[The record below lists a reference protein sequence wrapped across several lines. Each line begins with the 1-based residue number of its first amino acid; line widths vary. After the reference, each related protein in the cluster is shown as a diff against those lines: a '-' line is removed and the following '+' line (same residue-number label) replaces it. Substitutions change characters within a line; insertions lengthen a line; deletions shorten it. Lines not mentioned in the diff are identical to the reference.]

1 MVVGGILFR
10 VKFHLCKSFPTS
22 FYPELV
28 SQLSKF
34 PDCRAPRFTLSR
46 DSLLLHFKK
55 IPSKQLLSEPPVNE
69 PITDSESV
77 RENTRGHDLAIAI
90 AQVIEETR
98 GKDIRVLDLRSVTE
112 VFDYFVIAT
121 GSSRRQMHAVSD
133 EIERIVKANWG
144 DEKRGIEGYNES
156 RWIVLDYGDV
166 VVQLFD
172 SDSRDYWDL
181 EHLWGDAKRVEFTA
195 NE

>member
-1 MVVGGILFR
+1 M
-10 VKFHLCKSFPTS
+10 
-22 FYPELV
+22 
-28 SQLSKF
+28 
-34 PDCRAPRFTLSR
+34 
-46 DSLLLHFKK
+46 
-55 IPSKQLLSEPPVNE
+55 NE
-69 PITDSESV
+69 SITDSESV

>member
-1 MVVGGILFR
+1 V
-10 VKFHLCKSFPTS
+10 T
-22 FYPELV
+22 
-28 SQLSKF
+28 
-34 PDCRAPRFTLSR
+34 
-46 DSLLLHFKK
+46 
-55 IPSKQLLSEPPVNE
+55 E
-69 PITDSESV
+69 PISDSESI

-90 AQVIEETR
+90 ARVIEETR

-156 RWIVLDYGDV
+156 RWIVIDYGDV

-181 EHLWGDAKRVEFTA
+181 EHLWSDAKRVELPA
-195 NE
+195 SD

>member
-1 MVVGGILFR
+1 
-10 VKFHLCKSFPTS
+10 
-22 FYPELV
+22 
-28 SQLSKF
+28 
-34 PDCRAPRFTLSR
+34 
-46 DSLLLHFKK
+46 
-55 IPSKQLLSEPPVNE
+55 VNE

-90 AQVIEETR
+90 ARVIEETR

>member
-1 MVVGGILFR
+1 M
-10 VKFHLCKSFPTS
+10 
-22 FYPELV
+22 
-28 SQLSKF
+28 
-34 PDCRAPRFTLSR
+34 
-46 DSLLLHFKK
+46 
-55 IPSKQLLSEPPVNE
+55 NE

-156 RWIVLDYGDV
+156 RWIVIDYGDV

-181 EHLWGDAKRVEFTA
+181 EHLWSDAKRVELPA
-195 NE
+195 SD

>member
-1 MVVGGILFR
+1 
-10 VKFHLCKSFPTS
+10 
-22 FYPELV
+22 
-28 SQLSKF
+28 LSG
-34 PDCRAPRFTLSR
+34 
-46 DSLLLHFKK
+46 DSLLLRFKK
-55 IPSKQLLSEPPVNE
+55 FPSKQLLSEPPVNE

-90 AQVIEETR
+90 AKVIEETR

-156 RWIVLDYGDV
+156 RWIVIDYGDV

-181 EHLWGDAKRVEFTA
+181 EHLWGDAKRVELPA
-195 NE
+195 SD

>member
-1 MVVGGILFR
+1 M
-10 VKFHLCKSFPTS
+10 T
-22 FYPELV
+22 
-28 SQLSKF
+28 
-34 PDCRAPRFTLSR
+34 
-46 DSLLLHFKK
+46 
-55 IPSKQLLSEPPVNE
+55 E
-69 PITDSESV
+69 PISDSESI
-77 RENTRGHDLAIAI
+77 RENARGHDLAIAI
-90 AQVIEETR
+90 ARVIEETR

-181 EHLWGDAKRVEFTA
+181 EHLWSDAKRVELPA
-195 NE
+195 SD

>member
-1 MVVGGILFR
+1 M
-10 VKFHLCKSFPTS
+10 
-22 FYPELV
+22 
-28 SQLSKF
+28 
-34 PDCRAPRFTLSR
+34 
-46 DSLLLHFKK
+46 
-55 IPSKQLLSEPPVNE
+55 
-69 PITDSESV
+69 
-77 RENTRGHDLAIAI
+77 AIAI
-90 AQVIEETR
+90 ARVIEETR

-156 RWIVLDYGDV
+156 RWIVIDYGDV

-181 EHLWGDAKRVEFTA
+181 EHLWSDAKRVELPA
-195 NE
+195 SD

>member
-1 MVVGGILFR
+1 V
-10 VKFHLCKSFPTS
+10 T
-22 FYPELV
+22 
-28 SQLSKF
+28 
-34 PDCRAPRFTLSR
+34 
-46 DSLLLHFKK
+46 
-55 IPSKQLLSEPPVNE
+55 E
-69 PITDSESV
+69 PISDSESI
-77 RENTRGHDLAIAI
+77 RENARGHDLAIAI
-90 AQVIEETR
+90 ARVIEETR

-181 EHLWGDAKRVEFTA
+181 EHLWSDAKRVELPA
-195 NE
+195 SD

>member
-1 MVVGGILFR
+1 M
-10 VKFHLCKSFPTS
+10 
-22 FYPELV
+22 
-28 SQLSKF
+28 
-34 PDCRAPRFTLSR
+34 
-46 DSLLLHFKK
+46 
-55 IPSKQLLSEPPVNE
+55 NE

-98 GKDIRVLDLRSVTE
+98 GKDIRVLDLRLVTE

>member
-1 MVVGGILFR
+1 M
-10 VKFHLCKSFPTS
+10 
-22 FYPELV
+22 
-28 SQLSKF
+28 
-34 PDCRAPRFTLSR
+34 
-46 DSLLLHFKK
+46 
-55 IPSKQLLSEPPVNE
+55 NE

-181 EHLWGDAKRVEFTA
+181 EHLWGDAKRVELPA
-195 NE
+195 SE

>member
-1 MVVGGILFR
+1 M
-10 VKFHLCKSFPTS
+10 T
-22 FYPELV
+22 
-28 SQLSKF
+28 
-34 PDCRAPRFTLSR
+34 
-46 DSLLLHFKK
+46 
-55 IPSKQLLSEPPVNE
+55 E
-69 PITDSESV
+69 PISDSESI

-90 AQVIEETR
+90 ARVIEETR

-133 EIERIVKANWG
+133 EVERIVKANWG

-156 RWIVLDYGDV
+156 RWIVIDYGDV

-181 EHLWGDAKRVEFTA
+181 EHLWGDAKRVELPA
-195 NE
+195 SD

>member
-1 MVVGGILFR
+1 MTE
-10 VKFHLCKSFPTS
+10 PTS
-22 FYPELV
+22 
-28 SQLSKF
+28 
-34 PDCRAPRFTLSR
+34 
-46 DSLLLHFKK
+46 
-55 IPSKQLLSEPPVNE
+55 
-69 PITDSESV
+69 DSESI

-90 AQVIEETR
+90 ARVIEETR

-156 RWIVLDYGDV
+156 RWIVIDYGDV

-181 EHLWGDAKRVEFTA
+181 EHLWSDAKRVELPA
-195 NE
+195 SD

>member
-1 MVVGGILFR
+1 M
-10 VKFHLCKSFPTS
+10 
-22 FYPELV
+22 
-28 SQLSKF
+28 
-34 PDCRAPRFTLSR
+34 
-46 DSLLLHFKK
+46 
-55 IPSKQLLSEPPVNE
+55 NE
-69 PITDSESV
+69 PITDSDSV

-90 AQVIEETR
+90 AKVIEETR

-181 EHLWGDAKRVEFTA
+181 EHLWGDAKRVELPA

>member
-1 MVVGGILFR
+1 
-10 VKFHLCKSFPTS
+10 
-22 FYPELV
+22 
-28 SQLSKF
+28 
-34 PDCRAPRFTLSR
+34 
-46 DSLLLHFKK
+46 
-55 IPSKQLLSEPPVNE
+55 
-69 PITDSESV
+69 
-77 RENTRGHDLAIAI
+77 LAIAI
-90 AQVIEETR
+90 ARVIEETR
-98 GKDIRVLDLRSVTE
+98 GKDIRVLDLRAVTE

-181 EHLWGDAKRVEFTA
+181 EHLWGDAKRVEFPA
-195 NE
+195 SE

>member
-1 MVVGGILFR
+1 M
-10 VKFHLCKSFPTS
+10 
-22 FYPELV
+22 
-28 SQLSKF
+28 
-34 PDCRAPRFTLSR
+34 
-46 DSLLLHFKK
+46 
-55 IPSKQLLSEPPVNE
+55 NE

-181 EHLWGDAKRVEFTA
+181 EHLWSDAKRVEFTA

>member
-1 MVVGGILFR
+1 M
-10 VKFHLCKSFPTS
+10 
-22 FYPELV
+22 
-28 SQLSKF
+28 
-34 PDCRAPRFTLSR
+34 
-46 DSLLLHFKK
+46 
-55 IPSKQLLSEPPVNE
+55 NE

-90 AQVIEETR
+90 AKVIEETR

-181 EHLWGDAKRVEFTA
+181 EHLWLSLIHI
-195 NE
+195 

>member
-1 MVVGGILFR
+1 V
-10 VKFHLCKSFPTS
+10 T
-22 FYPELV
+22 
-28 SQLSKF
+28 
-34 PDCRAPRFTLSR
+34 
-46 DSLLLHFKK
+46 
-55 IPSKQLLSEPPVNE
+55 E
-69 PITDSESV
+69 PISDSESI

-90 AQVIEETR
+90 ARVIEETR

-156 RWIVLDYGDV
+156 RWIVIDYGDV

-181 EHLWGDAKRVEFTA
+181 EHLWGDAKRVELPA
-195 NE
+195 SD

>member
-1 MVVGGILFR
+1 M
-10 VKFHLCKSFPTS
+10 T
-22 FYPELV
+22 ELI
-28 SQLSKF
+28 S
-34 PDCRAPRFTLSR
+34 
-46 DSLLLHFKK
+46 
-55 IPSKQLLSEPPVNE
+55 
-69 PITDSESV
+69 DSESI

-90 AQVIEETR
+90 ARVIEETR

-156 RWIVLDYGDV
+156 RWIVIDYGDV

>member
-1 MVVGGILFR
+1 V
-10 VKFHLCKSFPTS
+10 T
-22 FYPELV
+22 
-28 SQLSKF
+28 
-34 PDCRAPRFTLSR
+34 
-46 DSLLLHFKK
+46 
-55 IPSKQLLSEPPVNE
+55 E
-69 PITDSESV
+69 PITDSESI

-90 AQVIEETR
+90 ARVIEETR

-156 RWIVLDYGDV
+156 RWIVIDYGDV

-181 EHLWGDAKRVEFTA
+181 EHLWSDAKRVEFTA

>member
-1 MVVGGILFR
+1 V
-10 VKFHLCKSFPTS
+10 T
-22 FYPELV
+22 ELI
-28 SQLSKF
+28 S
-34 PDCRAPRFTLSR
+34 
-46 DSLLLHFKK
+46 
-55 IPSKQLLSEPPVNE
+55 
-69 PITDSESV
+69 DSESI

-90 AQVIEETR
+90 ARVIEETR

-156 RWIVLDYGDV
+156 RWIVIDYGDV

-172 SDSRDYWDL
+172 SDSRDYWGL
-181 EHLWGDAKRVEFTA
+181 EHLWSDAKRVELPA
-195 NE
+195 SD

>member
-1 MVVGGILFR
+1 M
-10 VKFHLCKSFPTS
+10 
-22 FYPELV
+22 
-28 SQLSKF
+28 
-34 PDCRAPRFTLSR
+34 
-46 DSLLLHFKK
+46 
-55 IPSKQLLSEPPVNE
+55 NE

-90 AQVIEETR
+90 AKVIEETR

-181 EHLWGDAKRVEFTA
+181 EHLWGDAKRVEFPA

>member
-1 MVVGGILFR
+1 M
-10 VKFHLCKSFPTS
+10 
-22 FYPELV
+22 
-28 SQLSKF
+28 
-34 PDCRAPRFTLSR
+34 
-46 DSLLLHFKK
+46 
-55 IPSKQLLSEPPVNE
+55 NE

-77 RENTRGHDLAIAI
+77 RKNTRGHDLAIAI

>member
-1 MVVGGILFR
+1 M
-10 VKFHLCKSFPTS
+10 T
-22 FYPELV
+22 
-28 SQLSKF
+28 
-34 PDCRAPRFTLSR
+34 
-46 DSLLLHFKK
+46 
-55 IPSKQLLSEPPVNE
+55 E
-69 PITDSESV
+69 PISDSESI

-90 AQVIEETR
+90 ARVIEETR

-133 EIERIVKANWG
+133 EVERIVKANWG

-156 RWIVLDYGDV
+156 RWIVIDYGDV

-181 EHLWGDAKRVEFTA
+181 EHLWSDAKRVELPA
-195 NE
+195 SD

>member
-1 MVVGGILFR
+1 M
-10 VKFHLCKSFPTS
+10 
-22 FYPELV
+22 
-28 SQLSKF
+28 
-34 PDCRAPRFTLSR
+34 
-46 DSLLLHFKK
+46 
-55 IPSKQLLSEPPVNE
+55 NE

-90 AQVIEETR
+90 AKVIEETR

-181 EHLWGDAKRVEFTA
+181 EHLWGDAKRVELPA
-195 NE
+195 SD

>member
-1 MVVGGILFR
+1 M
-10 VKFHLCKSFPTS
+10 T
-22 FYPELV
+22 ELI
-28 SQLSKF
+28 S
-34 PDCRAPRFTLSR
+34 
-46 DSLLLHFKK
+46 
-55 IPSKQLLSEPPVNE
+55 
-69 PITDSESV
+69 DSESI

-90 AQVIEETR
+90 ARVIEETR

-156 RWIVLDYGDV
+156 RWIVIDYGDV

-181 EHLWGDAKRVEFTA
+181 EHLWSDAKRVELPA
-195 NE
+195 SD

>member
-1 MVVGGILFR
+1 
-10 VKFHLCKSFPTS
+10 
-22 FYPELV
+22 
-28 SQLSKF
+28 
-34 PDCRAPRFTLSR
+34 
-46 DSLLLHFKK
+46 
-55 IPSKQLLSEPPVNE
+55 VNE

-90 AQVIEETR
+90 AKVIEETR

>member
-1 MVVGGILFR
+1 M
-10 VKFHLCKSFPTS
+10 T
-22 FYPELV
+22 
-28 SQLSKF
+28 
-34 PDCRAPRFTLSR
+34 
-46 DSLLLHFKK
+46 
-55 IPSKQLLSEPPVNE
+55 E
-69 PITDSESV
+69 PISDSESI

-90 AQVIEETR
+90 ARVIEETR
-98 GKDIRVLDLRSVTE
+98 GKDIRVLDLRAVTE

-181 EHLWGDAKRVEFTA
+181 EHLWGDAKRVELPA
-195 NE
+195 SE